1 MNDTIR
7 HDRDG
12 GFTVIPEKV
21 MELKRAEQIL
31 KNQAEWLWDNT
42 GLIPI
47 SRTSSSKQLGIAIKV
62 IVDHLTDK
70 I

>member
-1 MNDTIR
+1 MNDTIS
-7 HDRDG
+7 HDKDG

-42 GLIPI
+42 YLIPELMTYPKEF
-47 SRTSSSKQLGIAIKV
+47 RRAIDV
-62 IVDHLTDK
+62 VVDHLTD
-70 I
+70 